1 MTSASSLSEVTIYF
15 GVHVTDHLS
24 FDGKAPLGILSR
36 QLIFARERWP
46 GIAICGVLGFAAT
59 FVSEHQGGPQ
69 LLYALLFGMVFNF
82 LMDTPRL
89 ATGVDFVAK
98 TVLRVGVALL
108 GVRISL
114 AQLTAL
120 GWMPVIIVL
129 IGVSSTMLIG
139 VLLARS
145 WIRTDAHFG
154 LLTGGAVGI
163 CGASAAMAL
172 SAVLPQNKD
181 NEQQTLLTVVGVTAL
196 STIAMILYPSIASL
210 MGLSPLD
217 AGVFFGGT
225 IHDVAQVVGA
235 GMLYSPGTADIA
247 TVVKLLRVALLVPV
261 VLIVSLYYRLRV
273 CGSGRKGSVLA
284 IMPMFLL
291 GFVALVLLNSA
302 GSISTEVATFLG
314 VTSRWCLMFA
324 IAALGVCSSFSSL
337 ATLGWRPIAL
347 LGVETVWLAA
357 LVLSVLWW
365 MSPNRA

>member
-1 MTSASSLSEVTIYF
+1 MR
-15 GVHVTDHLS
+15 
-24 FDGKAPLGILSR
+24 R
-36 QLIFARERWP
+36 QVLFARERWP
-46 GIAICGVLGFAAT
+46 GIAICGVIGLAAT

-89 ATGVDFVAK
+89 AAGVDFVAK

-114 AQLTAL
+114 SELTAL

-129 IGVSSTMLIG
+129 VGVSSTMLVG

-163 CGASAAMAL
+163 CGASAAIAL
-172 SAVLPQNKD
+172 SAVLPQGKG

-210 MGLSPLD
+210 MGLSSLD

-235 GMLYSPGTADIA
+235 GLLHSPRTADVA
-247 TVVKLLRVALLVPV
+247 TVVKLLRVALLLPV
-261 VLIVSLYYRLRV
+261 VLIISLYYRSHVRE
-273 CGSGRKGSVLA
+273 SGRKGALLA
-284 IMPMFLL
+284 IIPLFLL

-302 GSISTEVATFLG
+302 AYIPAEVATFLG
-314 VTSRWCLMFA
+314 GASRWCLICA
-324 IAALGVCSSFSSL
+324 IAALGVRSSLSSL

-365 MSPNRA
+365 MSPSRA

>member
-1 MTSASSLSEVTIYF
+1 M
-15 GVHVTDHLS
+15 
-24 FDGKAPLGILSR
+24 GILSR
-36 QLIFARERWP
+36 QLIFARERWQ
-46 GIAICGVLGFAAT
+46 GIAICGVLGFATT

-82 LMDTPRL
+82 WMDTPRL
-89 ATGVDFVAK
+89 ATGADFVAK

-120 GWMPVIIVL
+120 GWWITVIIVL

-145 WIRTDAHFG
+145 WIRADAHFG

-181 NEQQTLLTVVGVTAL
+181 NEQQTLLTVVG
-196 STIAMILYPSIASL
+196 
-210 MGLSPLD
+210 
-217 AGVFFGGT
+217 
-225 IHDVAQVVGA
+225 A

-261 VLIVSLYYRLRV
+261 VLIISLYYRLRV

-284 IMPMFLL
+284 VMPMFLL

-324 IAALGVCSSFSSL
+324 IAALGVRSSLSSL